1 MIFTYYI
8 INRLVFR
15 NSFHKVDIVSNF
27 IKQISKKTIFDK
39 IFKMSFIIRLASKK
53 DMQSVLDLIIELAIF
68 EKKPDAVTITVD
80 DLVQDGFSK
89 TPKFIVFVAEEDN
102 NIIGIA
108 LFYERY
114 STWKGRTI
122 HLEDLI
128 VTKRKQKIG
137 AGKALYSAV
146 LKYAYDNNFNRV
158 AWEVI
163 DWNTN
168 AIDFYKSTGATYLND
183 WSVVQMNKKNLE
195 KFIQDS

>member
-1 MIFTYYI
+1 MDFT
-8 INRLVFR
+8 
-15 NSFHKVDIVSNF
+15 
-27 IKQISKKTIFDK
+27 
-39 IFKMSFIIRLASKK
+39 IRLAEQK
-53 DMQSVLDLIIELAIF
+53 DMQSVLDLITELAIF
-68 EKKPDAVTITVD
+68 EKEPDAVEITVD
-80 DLVQDGFSK
+80 DLVRDGF
-89 TPKFIVFVAEEDN
+89 TVNPKFKVFVAEQEN

-108 LFYERY
+108 LFYERF

-128 VTKRKQKIG
+128 VTKSKQKIG

-146 LKYAYDNNFNRV
+146 LQYAYDNNYNRV

-183 WSVVQMNKKNLE
+183 WSVVQMNKENLA
-195 KFIQDS
+195 KFIQNN

>member
-1 MIFTYYI
+1 MNFT
-8 INRLVFR
+8 
-15 NSFHKVDIVSNF
+15 
-27 IKQISKKTIFDK
+27 
-39 IFKMSFIIRLASKK
+39 IRLAEKK
-53 DMQSVLDLIIELAIF
+53 DMQSVIDLITELAVF
-68 EKKPDAVTITVD
+68 EKEPDAVEITVA
-80 DLVQDGFSK
+80 DLVRDGFSEK
-89 TPKFIVFVAEEDN
+89 SMFKVFVAEQDN
-102 NIIGIA
+102 KIIGIA

-128 VTKRKQKIG
+128 VTKNKQKIG

-158 AWEVI
+158 SWEVI

-183 WSVVQMNKKNLE
+183 WSVVQMNKENLE
-195 KFIQDS
+195 KFILNN

>member
-1 MIFTYYI
+1 M
-8 INRLVFR
+8 
-15 NSFHKVDIVSNF
+15 NF
-27 IKQISKKTIFDK
+27 N
-39 IFKMSFIIRLASKK
+39 IRLGEKK
-53 DMQSVLDLIIELAIF
+53 DMPSVLDLIIELAVF
-68 EKKPDAVTITVD
+68 EKEPDAVEITLS
-80 DLVQDGFSK
+80 DLVRDGFSEK
-89 TPKFIVFVAEEDN
+89 SMFKVFVAEQDN
-102 NIIGIA
+102 KIIGIA

-128 VTKRKQKIG
+128 VTKNKQKIG

-158 AWEVI
+158 SWEVI

-183 WSVVQMNKKNLE
+183 WSVVQMNKENLE
-195 KFIQDS
+195 KFIQNN